1 MEGLRHAM
9 PLIMAGA
16 LGLVALVLL
25 VGLGVMVRGGAVNK
39 KYGNW
44 LMRARV
50 AAQAAAVLLFLLF
63 MYLSQGN

>member
-1 MEGLRHAM
+1 
-9 PLIMAGA
+9 

-25 VGLGVMVRGGAVNK
+25 VGLGVMVRGGAANK

-63 MYLSQGN
+63 MYLSQDN

>member
-16 LGLVALVLL
+16 LGAVALVLF
-25 VGLGVMVRGGAVNK
+25 VGLGAMVKGGNFNK
-39 KYGNW
+39 KYGNM

-63 MYLSQGN
+63 MYLSQSS